1 MVFFHQSPQNFPH
14 APQRASHVYYR
25 NTVIAQLQSNHSIVM
40 LVATNLSNYMK
51 KARELARGMWD
62 FRLGVNRSR
71 DGGVPNSIYHISF
84 SIIKQDLVSFVK
96 EL

>member
-1 MVFFHQSPQNFPH
+1 MNLDFDVKKKNQKTAVYVKSWFWELFYFNIDVVFFHQSPQNFPH

-51 KARELARGMWD
+51 KARELARGM
-62 FRLGVNRSR
+62 
-71 DGGVPNSIYHISF
+71 
-84 SIIKQDLVSFVK
+84 
-96 EL
+96 

>member
-1 MVFFHQSPQNFPH
+1 MKLDFDVKKNNKKTAVYVKSWFEELFYFNIDVVFFQSPQNFPH

-51 KARELARGMWD
+51 KARELARGM
-62 FRLGVNRSR
+62 
-71 DGGVPNSIYHISF
+71 
-84 SIIKQDLVSFVK
+84 
-96 EL
+96 